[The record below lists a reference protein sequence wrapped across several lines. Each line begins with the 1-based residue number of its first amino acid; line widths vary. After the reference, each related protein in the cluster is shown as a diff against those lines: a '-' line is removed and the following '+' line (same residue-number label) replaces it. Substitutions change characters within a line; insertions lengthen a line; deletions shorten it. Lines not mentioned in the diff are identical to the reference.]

1 MINKAITVKIAIA
14 RIDLAKLIAL
24 NSSDNKLSD
33 VIDASN
39 LRKNENEGISR
50 KMYPV
55 EKMQKAWNKCIQ
67 GKSAIEETVNENRN
81 SLKIEAMNARGEM
94 IKK

>member
-67 GKSAIEETVNENRN
+67 EKSAIEETVNENRN